1 MSEVVVA
8 DALWANPPSRRDLQG
23 RLERLPLSA
32 DAKVLM
38 AQLLDT
44 TADVAGQIIDVG
56 RRILSFVLELVK
68 RHPATALGAIV
79 GLTVTILVGSIP
91 VLGMVLGPVVGPLLT
106 AFMITQGALTDM
118 RNSSV
123 GQQIEL
129 FGAKLDTVLTRG

>member
-1 MSEVVVA
+1 MSKVVVA
-8 DALWANPPSRRDLQG
+8 DAVWTNPPTRRDLQN

-44 TADVAGQIIDVG
+44 TVDVAGRIMEVG
-56 RRILSFVLELVK
+56 RRILSFVLEMMK

-79 GLTVTILVGSIP
+79 GLTVTMLVGSVP
-91 VLGMVLGPVVGPLLT
+91 LLGVVLGPVVGPLLT
-106 AFMITQGALTDM
+106 AFMISQGALTDM
-118 RNSSV
+118 RNSSL

-129 FGAKLDTVLTRG
+129 FGTRLDAALTRD

>member
-1 MSEVVVA
+1 MSGIVAA
-8 DALWANPPSRRDLQG
+8 DAVWANPPSRRELQS

-44 TADVAGQIIDVG
+44 SVDVAGRIIEVG
-56 RRILSFVLELVK
+56 RKILSFVLEMMK

-79 GLTVTILVGSIP
+79 GLTVTMLVGSVP
-91 VLGMVLGPVVGPLLT
+91 FLGVVLGPVVGPLLT
-106 AFMITQGALTDM
+106 AFMISQGALTDI
-118 RNSSV
+118 RNSSL

-129 FGAKLDTVLTRG
+129 FGARLDAALTRG